1 MRKGPYVKEAQGDG
15 GFKITRTHH
24 MAEANAAV
32 AEKGVAPSGVQPETL
47 RRKSLR
53 HNYRC
58 AVTDGVLAYVSSG
71 MVPPFISIMALSYGA
86 SGVGISLLN
95 LLPSLINMLLFLP
108 FASIAERS
116 GSVKRMVISSG
127 YLTRSAFLA
136 MALVPFLPW
145 PWKATALIALN
156 ALQAIPAVIYM
167 IVWTD
172 MMGGAFPQGEWGA
185 VFSKRNAAANFASVV
200 GTLLAGLLI
209 DWLPGE
215 SGYIAIFAISGATGI
230 MSIFALQ
237 RMKEVPGPQ
246 MKPRRISVFKRL
258 SMPFRDRELGRS
270 FTYFS
275 LGLFLYNL
283 GIYMAAPAFSL
294 FYVKV
299 LDLSKSTISLLITT
313 GTLLVVVA
321 SPFWGRISRKY
332 GNAIVFAYST
342 IWQALFPYF
351 YYLSGKSLP
360 MMFVWQ
366 AILGFGVAG
375 YNLSLFNL
383 GLEYVEESER
393 KNGIAVTN
401 TVIFSAAAIGSLI
414 AGPLTE
420 VYGVGNA
427 MLASTLVRISGWASF
442 LAVFQPY
449 RAVVKVLSRF
459 ESKQIKNGD

>member
-1 MRKGPYVKEAQGDG
+1 MAKE
-15 GFKITRTHH
+15 T
-24 MAEANAAV
+24 AAV
-32 AEKGVAPSGVQPETL
+32 AENGEGLPGAQPETL
-47 RRKSLR
+47 RRKNLR
-53 HNYRC
+53 HNYRY
-58 AVTDGVLAYVSSG
+58 AVTDGVLAYISSG

-86 SGVGISLLN
+86 DGIGISLLS

-116 GSVKRMVISSG
+116 GSLKRMVISSG

-136 MALVPFLPW
+136 MAFVPFLPDS
-145 PWKATALIALN
+145 WKAAALISLN

-172 MMGGAFPQGEWGA
+172 MMGGSFPQSEWGA
-185 VFSKRNAAANFASVV
+185 VFSKRNAYANFASVI

-215 SGYIAIFAISGATGI
+215 SSYMAIFAISGITG
-230 MSIFALQ
+230 MFSILALQ
-237 RMKEVPGPQ
+237 QMREIPTPQ
-246 MKPRRISVFKRL
+246 MKVRKLSVFKRL
-258 SMPFRDRELGRS
+258 AMPFKDKELGRS

-283 GIYMAAPAFSL
+283 GIYLAGPAFSI
-294 FYVKV
+294 FYVRQ
-299 LDLSKSTISLLITT
+299 LGLSKSTISLLITT
-313 GTLLVVVA
+313 GTLFVVIA
-321 SPFWGRISRKY
+321 SPFWGRTSRKY
-332 GNAIVFAYST
+332 GNATVFAYST

-351 YYLSGKSLP
+351 YFISGSNLP

-366 AILGFGVAG
+366 GILGFGVAG

-427 MLASTLVRISGWASF
+427 MLVSTLVRISGWAAF

-449 RAVVKVLSRF
+449 RAVVKVLNRF
-459 ESKQIKNGD
+459 ESKHIRNRD

>member
-1 MRKGPYVKEAQGDG
+1 
-15 GFKITRTHH
+15 
-24 MAEANAAV
+24 MAGSKAGI
-32 AEKGVAPSGVQPETL
+32 AEKGGVVSGAQPDTL

-53 HNYRC
+53 HNYRY
-58 AVTDGVLAYVSSG
+58 AVTDGVLAYISSG

-86 SGVGISLLN
+86 NGVGISLLS

-108 FASIAERS
+108 FASVAERS

-136 MALVPFLPW
+136 MALVPFLPDS
-145 PWKATALIALN
+145 WKAAALIAIN
-156 ALQAIPAVIYM
+156 AVQAIPAVIYM

-172 MMGGAFPQGEWGA
+172 LMGGAFPQSEWGA

-200 GTLLAGLLI
+200 GTLLAGVLI

-215 SGYIAIFAISGATGI
+215 SGYMAIFAISGVTG
-230 MSIFALQ
+230 MLSIYALQ
-237 RMKEVPGPQ
+237 QMKEIPGQQ
-246 MKPRRISVFKRL
+246 MKARKISVFKRL
-258 SMPFRDRELGRS
+258 AMPFKDKELGRS

-294 FYVKV
+294 FYVNV
-299 LDLSKSTISLLITT
+299 LDLPKSTISLLITT

-321 SPFWGRISRKY
+321 SPFWGRVSRKY
-332 GNAIVFAYST
+332 GSAIVFAYST

-351 YYLSGKSLP
+351 YFLSGKNLP

-366 AILGFGVAG
+366 GILGFGVAG

-427 MLASTLVRISGWASF
+427 MLASTLVRISGWAAF
-442 LAVFQPY
+442 LAVFEPY

-459 ESKQIKNGD
+459 ESKHIRNRD